1 MLAWNAAKV
10 AAPFSADCIEARK
23 LDRLYSSCS
32 LAGSL
37 APETT
42 VTLPCV
48 TDTGVGNRL
57 LVGADILVSW
67 GFGYG

>member
-10 AAPFSADCIEARK
+10 AAFFRANCIAARK

-42 VTLPCV
+42 ATDPCW
-48 TDTGVGNRL
+48 TDTGTGKRL
-57 LVGADILVSW
+57 LVGADIVRVVRVEDR
-67 GFGYG
+67 